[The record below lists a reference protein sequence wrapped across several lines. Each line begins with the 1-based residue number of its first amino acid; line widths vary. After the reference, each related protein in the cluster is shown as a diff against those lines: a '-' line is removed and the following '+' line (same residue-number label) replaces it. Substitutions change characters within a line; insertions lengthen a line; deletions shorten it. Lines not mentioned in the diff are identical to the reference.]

1 MECNQDIAIKHINLI
16 IIKINTQYCDL
27 KRFVN
32 LMSLSRHVQMDSVLE
47 SELLDDLEDSL
58 PSNVDL
64 SINCKT
70 STA

>member
-1 MECNQDIAIKHINLI
+1 MECNQDIAIKHINPI

-27 KRFVN
+27 NRFVN
-32 LMSLSRHVQMDSVLE
+32 LMSLSCHVQIDLVLE
-47 SELLDDLEDSL
+47 LELLDDLEDSL

-70 STA
+70 STT

>member
-1 MECNQDIAIKHINLI
+1 MEYNQDIAIKHINPI
-16 IIKINTQYCDL
+16 IIKINIQYCDL

-32 LMSLSRHVQMDSVLE
+32 LMSLSCHGQMDSVLE
-47 SELLDDLEDSL
+47 SELLDDFEDSL

-64 SINCKT
+64 SINSKT